1 MSFKIHFRCGNPPLC
16 RGVKAVPSG
25 PKSHTFTV
33 ILAVFTPQPR
43 WRGLRY
49 FAKRN
54 ETKRNGTLRNGTLRN
69 GTLRNGT
76 LRNGALRNGTL
87 RNGTLRNGYTS
98 ANAPKF
104 FVGDQILKISSLEC
118 FITLYL

>member
-1 MSFKIHFRCGNPPLC
+1 MKRCKNKQTKKQTKNTL
-16 RGVKAVPSG
+16 R
-25 PKSHTFTV
+25 SHTKQ
-33 ILAVFTPQPR
+33 INNASL
-43 WRGLRY
+43 GLQY

-76 LRNGALRNGTL
+76 LRNG
-87 RNGTLRNGYTS
+87 TLRNGYTS

-104 FVGDQILKISSLEC
+104 FALATKS
-118 FITLYL
+118 

>member
-1 MSFKIHFRCGNPPLC
+1 MTLSRVARF
-16 RGVKAVPSG
+16 PSL
-25 PKSHTFTV
+25 KQKWQQKLEVLRLNCYTTTYNIKNYKFV
-33 ILAVFTPQPR
+33 LVN
-43 WRGLRY
+43 GLQY

-76 LRNGALRNGTL
+76 LRNGTLRNGTLRNGTL

-104 FVGDQILKISSLEC
+104 FALATKS
-118 FITLYL
+118 

>member
-1 MSFKIHFRCGNPPLC
+1 MIGCDGKTCAIKWYHF
-16 RGVKAVPSG
+16 
-25 PKSHTFTV
+25 
-33 ILAVFTPQPR
+33 
-43 WRGLRY
+43 GLQY

-76 LRNGALRNGTL
+76 LRNG
-87 RNGTLRNGYTS
+87 YTS

-104 FVGDQILKISSLEC
+104 FALATKS
-118 FITLYL
+118 